1 MKYKIV
7 VDSSSDLTNDYI
19 NDPIIGFEVIP
30 LKVNVANKEYVDD
43 INVDVKD
50 IKPTSKIVEDLGADS
65 LDMIEMLMS
74 LEEQFGISVPDDQV
88 ASLKTVKDI
97 VAFIETESNK

>member
-1 MKYKIV
+1 M
-7 VDSSSDLTNDYI
+7 TI
-19 NDPIIGFEVIP
+19 N
-30 LKVNVANKEYVDD
+30 KVTKLLAEQL
-43 INVDVKD
+43 NVDVKD

-74 LEEQFGISVPDDQV
+74 LEEQFSISVPDDQV

>member
-1 MKYKIV
+1 MIIV
-7 VDSSSDLTNDYI
+7 NYFSEEIMTI
-19 NDPIIGFEVIP
+19 N
-30 LKVNVANKEYVDD
+30 KVTKLLAEQL
-43 INVDVKD
+43 NVDVKD

-88 ASLKTVKDI
+88 AGLKTVKDI

>member
-1 MKYKIV
+1 M
-7 VDSSSDLTNDYI
+7 TI
-19 NDPIIGFEVIP
+19 N
-30 LKVNVANKEYVDD
+30 KVTKLLAEQL
-43 INVDVKD
+43 NVDVKD

-88 ASLKTVKDI
+88 AGLKTVKDI
-97 VAFIETESNK
+97 IAFIETESNK

>member
-1 MKYKIV
+1 MSIDKVTKLLAEQLNI
-7 VDSSSDLTNDYI
+7 
-19 NDPIIGFEVIP
+19 DP
-30 LKVNVANKEYVDD
+30 KT
-43 INVDVKD
+43 

-74 LEEQFGISVPDDQV
+74 LEDEFGISVPDDQV

-97 VAFIETESNK
+97 VTFIDNNTKK